1 MPCPPS
7 VPISVIP
14 PVAQGVGPLVW
25 ANGSQVA
32 RLTVPLNPSWL
43 IYDGSVT
50 RWGDG
55 SATAPI
61 FLPALQEV
69 DANVIEFVL
78 GVSSNGTLVKS
89 GNISLPVLAAST
101 SYANDTAAAVGGVA
115 IGQLYRNGSVV
126 QIRVT

>member
-1 MPCPPS
+1 
-7 VPISVIP
+7 
-14 PVAQGVGPLVW
+14 
-25 ANGSQVA
+25 VA